1 MGAIH
6 FSIDPELLAL
16 LRHETGAERFVETGT
31 FEGRSLQIALGL
43 FKECHSVE
51 ISRDYH
57 LRAANQFSGEK
68 GVHLALGS
76 SPQFLQD
83 NRRLFSSSP
92 TIFWLDAHWCAAEH
106 TADSSGQS
114 PLMQELKAIGSLH
127 PASTVMIDDARL
139 YLAPPP
145 HPHRVSE
152 WPDLQDVVGI
162 LYGLSGNHR
171 LMVLND
177 VILFY
182 PESVAG
188 SLRSYAVENGVD
200 YHLQALRTPDL
211 LPANKHLA
219 QEAAR
224 LNDLYQRHRRS
235 WYPWVLSPAAWSARL
250 GRNKIR
256 HQLNLPRN

>member
-1 MGAIH
+1 
-6 FSIDPELLAL
+6 
-16 LRHETGAERFVETGT
+16 
-31 FEGRSLQIALGL
+31 
-43 FKECHSVE
+43 
-51 ISRDYH
+51 
-57 LRAANQFSGEK
+57 
-68 GVHLALGS
+68 
-76 SPQFLQD
+76 
-83 NRRLFSSSP
+83 
-92 TIFWLDAHWCAAEH
+92 
-106 TADSSGQS
+106 
-114 PLMQELKAIGSLH
+114 MQELKAIGSLH